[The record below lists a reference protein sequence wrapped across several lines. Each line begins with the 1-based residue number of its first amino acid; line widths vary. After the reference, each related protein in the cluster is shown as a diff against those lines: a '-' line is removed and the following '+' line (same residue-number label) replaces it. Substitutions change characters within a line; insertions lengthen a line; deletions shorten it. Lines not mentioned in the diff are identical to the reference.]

1 MNQLLITLFLLLSF
15 TSMPY
20 SDEPDYVQSIEQW
33 RAKRLERLKASDGWL
48 AVSGLVWLK
57 EGEFSFGSSE
67 SHPITLAKGSCPELA
82 GTLQIRG
89 ESVTFMAADGVEL
102 SLNGKHIVSGEL
114 RIDNTKPES
123 DSPDKLVVG
132 RTSLHLI
139 RRSNRLA
146 MRLRDPENSLIHNFP
161 GEDWYPVDSRW
172 KVQARFTSFESPR
185 SIQIINVKGQTH
197 DGELIG
203 FVEFSIDGQIIR
215 LDVQS
220 ESAKELFINFRDA
233 TSGKETYGA
242 GRMLNAPMP
251 VDGMVELDFNKAY
264 NPPCAYNTFTLCP
277 LPPEQNLLPIAINAG
292 AKKPKE

>member
-1 MNQLLITLFLLLSF
+1 MQHLLITLLLLPF
-15 TSMPY
+15 TPMTI
-20 SDEPDYVQSIEQW
+20 SDEPNYAQSVELW
-33 RAKRLERLKASDGWL
+33 RANRLERLKAPDGWL
-48 AVSGLVWLK
+48 AVSGLVWLRD
-57 EGEFSFGSSE
+57 GEFSFGSAE
-67 SHPITLAKGSCPELA
+67 TNPIALANGSCPEMA
-82 GTLQIRG
+82 GNLQVRG
-89 ESVTFMAADGVEL
+89 DSVTFATAKDVEVL
-102 SLNGKHIVSGEL
+102 LNSKPVATGEL

-139 RRSNRLA
+139 RRSNKLA
-146 MRLRDPENSLIHNFP
+146 IRLRDPESALIRNFP
-161 GEDWYPVDSRW
+161 GEDWYPVDPKW
-172 KVQARFTSFESPR
+172 KVQAKFTPFDSPR
-185 SIQIINVKGQTH
+185 SIQITNVKGQTH

-203 FVEFSIDGQIIR
+203 FVEFSIDGQTIR
-215 LDVQS
+215 LDVQA
-220 ESAKELFINFRDA
+220 ESPKELFLNFKDA

-277 LPPEQNLLPIAINAG
+277 LPPKQNHLSIAINAG

>member
-1 MNQLLITLFLLLSF
+1 MQHLLFTLLLLPF
-15 TSMPY
+15 APMTV
-20 SDEPDYVQSIEQW
+20 SDEPNYAQSIELW
-33 RAKRLERLKASDGWL
+33 RAKRLDRLKAPDGWL

-57 EGEFSFGSSE
+57 DGEFSFGSAE
-67 SHPITLAKGSCPELA
+67 TNPITLAKGSCSEIA
-82 GTLQIRG
+82 GTLHVRG
-89 ESVTFMAADGVEL
+89 ESVTFAAAKGVEL
-102 SLNGKHIVSGEL
+102 SLNGKPVASGEL

-132 RTSLHLI
+132 RTSVHLI
-139 RRSNRLA
+139 RRSNKLA
-146 MRLRDPENSLIHNFP
+146 VRLRDPENSLIRNFP
-161 GEDWYPVDSRW
+161 GEDWHAVDPRW
-172 KVQARFTSFESPR
+172 KVQAKFTPFESPR
-185 SIQIINVKGQTH
+185 SIQITNVKGQTH

-203 FVEFSIDGQIIR
+203 FVEFSIDGQTIR

-220 ESAKELFINFRDA
+220 ESPKELFMNFKDA

-242 GRMLNAPMP
+242 GRMLNAPRP

-277 LPPEQNLLPIAINAG
+277 LPPKQNHLSIAINAG